1 MQTSIRTT
9 RRRCCGRFTPG
20 TGLTPAS
27 CGSRTS
33 AGFPRADV
41 RAVHRGKIGLDAT
54 APLDMKD
61 TFRRRRFP
69 GIEAINPVDY
79 FDPA

>member
-1 MQTSIRTT
+1 MGIELQLIRQ
-9 RRRCCGRFTPG
+9 
-20 TGLTPAS
+20 
-27 CGSRTS
+27 
-33 AGFPRADV
+33 
-41 RAVHRGKIGLDAT
+41 AVHRGKIGLDAT